1 MEQAFTL
8 RQRSSPLE
16 MLRAADLGALSA
28 WLLAVALT
36 VYLGVRR
43 GGFDTIVSSQVAI
56 AAWWLVMLLFAFGLV
71 RVRINRPGWI
81 CFGLLAGYAAWTT
94 LSLAWTESAE
104 STMTDVS
111 QMLLYVALML
121 LVLLVQ
127 GRAAV
132 RHMLN
137 GLAVGIVVIAVI
149 AVLSRLRFEWFAIPQ
164 VDIALSAATKRLS
177 YPIEYWNAL
186 AALMAV
192 GMPVLLYGATG
203 ARTLLARAAA
213 AAALPLLALC
223 AFLTASRG
231 GVIEIGVGLVVFL
244 ALVPDRL
251 PKTAII
257 VVGGAGSALLIAAA
271 NQRAAVREGLRSA
284 LAAHQGDELIA
295 ITIAVLLA
303 VGLLVAAI
311 VLVERHVARPRLLAI
326 SRRRTMQL
334 SAAGLLA
341 LVVAFLGAGGP
352 SFLQRKWSQFKSAG
366 DSATSS
372 QTAFARLGSSA
383 GEGRYQY
390 WQVEF
395 HAANGKP
402 LTGTGANTFQFL
414 WLQRGNLNDG
424 YVVDAHSLYMQALGD
439 LGYPGL
445 LLVVA
450 FIGWILGYGVWR
462 VIRTRDPAWRLA
474 LAAAT
479 ASAFAFA
486 FAAAIDWLWF
496 IPVLPLA
503 LFICAGVIVAPDR
516 ADEAGD
522 PAGALAD
529 GRRARHTHGATRIAL
544 RTATAL
550 ACLAAIVAIALPMA
564 ATRELRASDSQAAA
578 GNLSPALADAH
589 EAVSLQPYAAA
600 GWLQEALV
608 EEQGGDLNAAL
619 ADAEQAKAR
628 QAVNW
633 QIWLVLS
640 RLELRTGDATQALAD
655 ERHAHWLNQAFF
667 PPT

>member
-1 MEQAFTL
+1 MEQTFTL

-16 MLRAADLGALSA
+16 MMRAADLGALSA

-56 AAWWLVMLLFAFGLV
+56 AAWWLVMLLLAFGLL
-71 RVRINRPGWI
+71 RVRISRAGWI

-149 AVLSRLRFEWFAIPQ
+149 AVLSRLRFEWFAVPQ
-164 VDIALSAATKRLS
+164 VDIALSAATRRLS

-251 PKTAII
+251 PKIAII
-257 VVGGAGSALLIAAA
+257 TVGGVGSALLIAAA

-295 ITIAVLLA
+295 IAIAVLLA

-326 SRRRTMQL
+326 SRPRTTQL

-341 LVVAFLGAGGP
+341 LVVAFLGAGGT
-352 SFLQRKWSQFKSAG
+352 SFLQSKWSQFKTAG

-450 FIGWILGYGVWR
+450 FIGWIIGYGVWR

-503 LFICAGVIVAPDR
+503 LFICAGVIVAPNR
-516 ADEAGD
+516 ADEAGH
-522 PAGALAD
+522 PAGAPELAKAAPRV
-529 GRRARHTHGATRIAL
+529 RRGRIAL
-544 RTATAL
+544 RAVIAV
-550 ACLAAIVAIALPMA
+550 ACLAAIVVIALPTA
-564 ATRELRASDSQAAA
+564 AAQELRASNSQATA
-578 GNLSPALADAH
+578 GNLSAALADAH

-619 ADAEQAKAR
+619 ADAEQAKTR

-640 RLELRTGDATQALAD
+640 RLELRTGHAAQALAD
-655 ERHAHWLNQAFF
+655 ERHAHLLNQAFF
-667 PPT
+667 PSA